1 MRTLS
6 KPIAQGRTAEIYLWD
21 DRHVLKLFRDWCPP
35 QWVDDEARI
44 AKAICDAGVPAPAP
58 GELLEIDGRRGLL
71 YERIEGISM
80 LEDMNARPWL
90 IFKYARS
97 LADLHIQINKQTI
110 TGLRSYKNRLRWDI
124 SHSKHLE
131 TELQNRL
138 LQKLDALPDGNNL
151 CHGDYH
157 PGNVLLSEH
166 GPVVIDWVTASAGS
180 PWLDVART
188 SMILSIGA
196 KSAKN
201 QVRPIIRMVIKL
213 YHRAYVSHYRAQVRD
228 SENELNSW
236 RPLIAAARLN
246 EEIAPERETLLDMAK
261 V

>member
-1 MRTLS
+1 VS
-6 KPIAQGRTAEIYLWD
+6 P
-21 DRHVLKLFRDWCPP
+21 H
-35 QWVDDEARI
+35 WVDDEARI

-71 YERIEGISM
+71 YERVEGISM

-97 LADLHIQINKQTI
+97 LADLHIHINKQMI
-110 TGLRSYKNRLRWDI
+110 AGLPSYKNRLHWDI
-124 SHSKHLE
+124 HHSKHLE

-138 LQKLDALPDGNNL
+138 FQKLVALPDGNNL

-157 PGNVLLSEH
+157 PGNVLLSKD

-180 PWLDVART
+180 PWVDVART

-196 KSAKN
+196 KGAKN
-201 QVRPIIRMVIKL
+201 QVRPIIRMIIKL
-213 YHRAYVSHYRAQVRD
+213 YHRAYVSRYRAQVRD

-246 EEIAPERETLLDMAK
+246 EEISPEREALLDMAK
-261 V
+261 EI